1 MRAFIRKGEHGLRS
15 VTRRLLLPAA
25 ITLVLASLSAGL
37 GVWQLH
43 RLAWKQGILDQ
54 IGQGQSRAPVPL
66 SGSAQP
72 FSKVI
77 ASGQFGAGVARYG
90 AEVGRAGGQAEMGSH
105 VLSPFQLDQGGVV
118 IVDRGW
124 APDGFK
130 GAEPAGPQRIVG
142 FIHPSE
148 RVTMPGIS
156 DESASGRFFS
166 LDIGKIGHYFGL
178 ASVEPF
184 ALVELG
190 PADALPRPATELPQP
205 PNNHLAYAMTWFGM
219 SIVSL
224 VVFAMYAGE
233 ALRPAKPETPGTA

>member
-1 MRAFIRKGEHGLRS
+1 M
-15 VTRRLLLPAA
+15 TRRLLLPAA

-37 GVWQLH
+37 GIWQLH
-43 RLAWKQGILDQ
+43 RLAWKEGILNQ
-54 IGQGQSRAPVPL
+54 IGQGQSHAPIPL
-66 SGSAQP
+66 SGSAEP

-77 ASGQFGAGVARYG
+77 ASGQFGSGVARYG
-90 AEVGRAGGQAEMGSH
+90 AEIGRAGGQTEMGSH

-142 FIHPSE
+142 FVHPSE
-148 RVTMPGIS
+148 HVTMPGIS

-166 LDIGKIGHYFGL
+166 LDIRKIGHYFGL

-190 PADALPRPATELPQP
+190 SADALPRPATVLPQP

-224 VVFAMYAGE
+224 AIFAMYAGQV
-233 ALRPAKPETPGTA
+233 LRPAKPQSPGTA